1 MSCPF
6 KHLWPG
12 SGTAQPQ
19 VDAAAPQAAAACPF
33 TGRASQQSPGG
44 AAVAA
49 GGSAGSGGGGARPA
63 YAATVAP
70 AASSEQQQGAGIEP
84 ATPTS
89 AGQCPFLAGVSG
101 VSLQQTAPAE
111 SAAVAGDGSGAAAQ
125 QSDRPADGQQGEA
138 APAVCPLGFGRG
150 AGGPRLGQFH
160 CFLCKSLFYRCT
172 VTSCGHR
179 FCAGCIAGAADCPA
193 CGADITSLQPDPQ
206 TQDLVERYIE
216 AHAGS
221 HTIWELE
228 APAGSAQQVEG
239 MAGQRGRASFL
250 LQLGLRAIAAGNTES
265 ARHRFLA
272 CQQDLQ
278 AQLAAAEENAM
289 GRGAVHAG
297 SVSAE
302 AAALHCRLGAVS
314 GCLGDCCR
322 AEGDA
327 AGMLRHYQ
335 RSVELLQAA
344 GPDPE
349 ARLLWTCGRLLH
361 AGLRACDIAQQALS
375 VALNKVGE
383 LRHMQGQLP
392 AAAAL
397 YEQALQLRRGLL
409 AATQEEEQAQAGA
422 AADTADVASGEATCS
437 ATLDL
442 AASCIKLA
450 GARRELAAN
459 AEAQELLAEAAQLL
473 AGLEDGLQ
481 GQPVRLQRKHASL
494 AGFVAM
500 LGAQMHS

>member
-19 VDAAAPQAAAACPF
+19 DDVAAPQAAAACPF

-44 AAVAA
+44 AAIAA

-63 YAATVAP
+63 YAATAAP

-111 SAAVAGDGSGAAAQ
+111 SAAVAGDGSEVAAQ

-206 TQDLVERYIE
+206 TQELVERYIE

-228 APAGSAQQVEG
+228 APAGGAQQVEG

-250 LQLGLRAIAAGNTES
+250 LQLGLRAIAAGNTDS

-278 AQLAAAEENAM
+278 AQLAAAEETAV
-289 GRGAVHAG
+289 GRGAAHAG
-297 SVSAE
+297 SVPAE

-327 AGMLRHYQ
+327 DGMLRHYQ

-349 ARLLWTCGRLLH
+349 
-361 AGLRACDIAQQALS
+361 AQQALS

-392 AAAAL
+392 EAAAL

-409 AATQEEEQAQAGA
+409 AATQEEQQAQAGSA
-422 AADTADVASGEATCS
+422 AATVDVASGEATCS

-473 AGLEDGLQ
+473 AGLEAGLQ